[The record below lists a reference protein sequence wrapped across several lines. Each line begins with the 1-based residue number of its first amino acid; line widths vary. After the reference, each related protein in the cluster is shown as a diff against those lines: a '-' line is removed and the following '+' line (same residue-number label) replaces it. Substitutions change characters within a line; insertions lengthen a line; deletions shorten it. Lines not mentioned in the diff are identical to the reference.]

1 MTPVAVDGRDP
12 ECFRCASGRHG
23 QGWRLDSCNYV
34 YLCLYLMRQ
43 QLPKSNNKRK
53 KEKEKMACAR
63 HTPQSTKV
71 VTETH
76 TKKRRNEKEHG
87 IDQEI

>member
-1 MTPVAVDGRDP
+1 MK
-12 ECFRCASGRHG
+12 
-23 QGWRLDSCNYV
+23 
-34 YLCLYLMRQ
+34 Q
-43 QLPKSNNKRK
+43 QLPKSSNKRK

-76 TKKRRNEKEHG
+76 TKMKRNEKEHG
-87 IDQEI
+87 IDQKI